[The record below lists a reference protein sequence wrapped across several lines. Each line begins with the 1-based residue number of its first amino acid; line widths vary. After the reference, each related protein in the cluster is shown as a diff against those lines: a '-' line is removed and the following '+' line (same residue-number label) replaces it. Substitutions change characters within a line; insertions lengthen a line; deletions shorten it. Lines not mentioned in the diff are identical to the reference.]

1 MQEEN
6 LLLLGA
12 LENILGKGH
21 RRARG
26 NFAFHCPF
34 CNHYKPKLEI
44 DLITN
49 EKGENPWECWV
60 CQTKGRT
67 IRSLLRHLH
76 VTREEAE
83 NVLQYVQDGEA
94 PTEISK
100 NIIRL
105 PDEYQSMYL
114 APTNSLEANRFRGY
128 LYNRGLTNDDFI
140 KYSIGYCTSG
150 KYKDRVI
157 VPSYDSNNVLN
168 YFVARS
174 VGDTFNKYLNP
185 VVAKDNIICFENLI
199 NWNESI
205 ILCEGVFDG
214 LMLRNAVPLLGKQIS
229 SALMKKILENPVP
242 EIYLVLDKDAK
253 KAALKWCEVFLNM
266 GKKVY
271 FVELPGK
278 DPSEMGRLKTLEVL
292 QQVKELTF
300 SNLVR
305 YKLELGC

>member
-100 NIIRL
+100 NMIRL